1 MKTVN
6 IGLIGLGTIG
16 SGVAKILIEN
26 PRAFTEKL
34 DRKLVLLGI
43 ADIDINTK
51 KDIKLSKRKKTT
63 ITTVLL
69 KKLEIIYLFMQDLVQ
84 KH

>member
-51 KDIKLSKRKKTT
+51 KDIK
-63 ITTVLL
+63 
-69 KKLEIIYLFMQDLVQ
+69 
-84 KH
+84 